1 MEAITVLKISP
12 GRRPEKITIAHTLEA
27 MQAVVGG
34 SIQAIYPFE
43 DPAALVCNEEGKLLG
58 MEPNRVIRDTDTGE
72 MVEIICGTFFICG
85 LGREDFGSLTQQ
97 QIQYYVRLFEYPE
110 MFLWNG
116 TQLVV
121 LQIA

>member
-97 QIQYYVRLFEYPE
+97 QIQYYARLFEYPE

-116 TQLVV
+116 AQLVV

>member
-43 DPAALVCNEEGKLLG
+43 DPAALVCTEEGKLLG
-58 MEPNRVIRDTDTGE
+58 MEPNRAIRDTDTGE

-85 LGREDFGSLTQQ
+85 LGREDFESLTQQ
-97 QIQYYVRLFEYPE
+97 QIQYYARLFEYPE

-116 TQLVV
+116 AQLVV